1 MAKASAKE
9 LEGLQK
15 FLWKKSGF
23 GDEYAEVQSQKRALA
38 APISQK
44 RDENGRK
51 TQDRPSLLVPPATG
65 DAPRVIQDISRGD
78 LVEAERVLL
87 GGREKMKLGSR

>member
-1 MAKASAKE
+1 MAKASSKE

-23 GDEYAEVQSQKRALA
+23 GDEYAEAQSQKR
-38 APISQK
+38 SQK
-44 RDENGRK
+44 RNENGRK
-51 TQDRPSLLVPPATG
+51 TQDQPSLLVPPATG
-65 DAPRVIQDISRGD
+65 DAPRVIQDISSGD
-78 LVEAERVLL
+78 LAEAERALL